1 MLRLG
6 CGMEHQ
12 DRDSFDSLDHQ
23 VLLARLREKLHD
35 NRFVRLIAALLQAGY
50 LEEWRYHATLSGS
63 PQGSVLS
70 PILSNIY
77 LDRLDDYVETTL
89 LPAYNQGDRR
99 HTNSPYA
106 RLRQVVGA
114 LRKAGYPDEARQVRR
129 VQQTLPSLDPAD
141 PTYRRLRYVRYADDW
156 LLGFAGPRQ
165 EAEAIKRQIGVFLH
179 EHLKLELSE
188 TKTLITHARTGA
200 ARFLG
205 YDIVTLQ
212 HDQKHDWR
220 GRRSLNAR
228 IGLRVPQ
235 EVLQEKCARY
245 RHHGKI
251 IHRMELTHDTPFSI
265 VAQYQAEYRGLVAY
279 YQLADNVSQ
288 LNRLK
293 WLMERSL
300 VQTLALK
307 LRVSVNQV
315 YRRYRATLQTDRGPR
330 AGLQVTIARGDGRP
344 PLVATW
350 GGVSLARCRRA
361 VLNDAPLY
369 VPAPRAELERRLLAQ
384 TCERCGAQDQ
394 IQVHHVRA
402 LKDLRRNGQAE
413 RPLWVRMMAARQRKT
428 LVVCHTCHVAIHA
441 GRPTGQAAAT
451 GRTLESRVLRKA

>member
-279 YQLADNVSQ
+279 LPTGGQCLPAQSSEMADGTFVGPDAGAQASGQ
-288 LNRLK
+288 CQSGLSALPCHAPDGP
-293 WLMERSL
+293 RSP
-300 VQTLALK
+300 
-307 LRVSVNQV
+307 
-315 YRRYRATLQTDRGPR
+315 RGP
-330 AGLQVTIARGDGRP
+330 AGHDCTRRWTTAVGRHLGWRVTG
-344 PLVATW
+344 T
-350 GGVSLARCRRA
+350 
-361 VLNDAPLY
+361 
-369 VPAPRAELERRLLAQ
+369 
-384 TCERCGAQDQ
+384 
-394 IQVHHVRA
+394 
-402 LKDLRRNGQAE
+402 
-413 RPLWVRMMAARQRKT
+413 M
-428 LVVCHTCHVAIHA
+428 
-441 GRPTGQAAAT
+441 PTRSPQ
-451 GRTLESRVLRKA
+451 